1 MPVHDWTKAD
11 AGVFHD
17 FHNTWLAHLK
27 NTLNGG
33 LLPPGYFAML
43 DQRADVY
50 IPDIVALGE
59 SGREPTAA
67 PAGVLTE
74 PVAERMTVA
83 KGGRRPRVRERI
95 LVRTARRVVA
105 VIELVSPSNK
115 DGPKHT
121 REFVAKLAD
130 LIESGVHLAV
140 IDLIPPGSADPGGLH
155 PLIWEWLGSND
166 PADPPPADRPLT
178 FAGYVAGWPPV
189 AYLNY
194 AAAGSALPDVP
205 LYLTGS
211 YYVSLPLESTYV
223 WCYDQM
229 PAVLKAEL
237 E

>member
-155 PLIWEWLGSND
+155 PLIWELAGLE
-166 PADPPPADRPLT
+166 RP
-178 FAGYVAGWPPV
+178 GGP
-189 AYLNY
+189 
-194 AAAGSALPDVP
+194 AAGRPAADLRRLCGWVAAGGVPELRGGRLSVTGRAVISDGFVLRQSATGIDVC
-205 LYLTGS
+205 L
-211 YYVSLPLESTYV
+211 
-223 WCYDQM
+223 
-229 PAVLKAEL
+229 VL
-237 E
+237 